1 MITIKKE
8 RFIKFVSDSNGEK
21 RSSVV
26 AEIFVD
32 TSDELPA
39 ANGIKGKLFL
49 QGSSA
54 LIITENKIA
63 VLSGDGKWYANGEVI
78 K

>member
-1 MITIKKE
+1 MLSINKIE
-8 RFIKFVSDSNGEK
+8 FIKYAQSANE
-21 RSSVV
+21 RSSII
-26 AEIFVD
+26 AEIFAD

-39 ANGIKGKLFL
+39 VDGVDGYTLH

-54 LIITENKIA
+54 LVISENRLAI
-63 VLSGDGKWYANGEVI
+63 LSGDGKWYSNGEVV

>member
-1 MITIKKE
+1 MLAIQNEKYIRYADAE
-8 RFIKFVSDSNGEK
+8 NVSE
-21 RSSVV
+21 VI

-39 ANGIKGKLFL
+39 ANSIKGKLLL

-54 LIITENKIA
+54 LIITESRIA

>member
-1 MITIKKE
+1 MLAIQNEKYIRYADAE
-8 RFIKFVSDSNGEK
+8 NVSE
-21 RSSVV
+21 VI

-39 ANGIKGKLFL
+39 ANGIKGKLLL

>member
-1 MITIKKE
+1 MLAIQNEKYIRYADAE
-8 RFIKFVSDSNGEK
+8 NVSE
-21 RSSVV
+21 VV

-39 ANGIKGKLFL
+39 ANSIKGKLFL

-54 LIITENKIA
+54 LIITESRIA

>member
-1 MITIKKE
+1 MLAIQNEKYIRYADAE
-8 RFIKFVSDSNGEK
+8 NVSE
-21 RSSVV
+21 VV

-39 ANGIKGKLFL
+39 ANGIKGKLLL

>member
-39 ANGIKGKLFL
+39 ANSIKGKLLL

-54 LIITENKIA
+54 LIITESRIA

>member
-1 MITIKKE
+1 MLAIQNEKYIRYADAE
-8 RFIKFVSDSNGEK
+8 NVSE
-21 RSSVV
+21 VI

-39 ANGIKGKLFL
+39 ANGIKGKLLL
-49 QGSSA
+49 QGSST

>member
-1 MITIKKE
+1 MLSINKLE
-8 RFIKFVSDSNGEK
+8 FISYAQNADEQSGVI
-21 RSSVV
+21 

-32 TSDELPA
+32 TSDELPTVD
-39 ANGIKGKLFL
+39 GIDGYTLH

-54 LIITENKIA
+54 LIISENRLAI
-63 VLSGDGKWYANGEVI
+63 LSGDGKWYSNGEVI

>member
-1 MITIKKE
+1 MLAIQNEKYIRYADAE
-8 RFIKFVSDSNGEK
+8 NVSE
-21 RSSVV
+21 VV

-39 ANGIKGKLFL
+39 ANGIKGKLLL

-54 LIITENKIA
+54 LIITESRIA